1 LTHPEDS
8 FRQSR
13 RRKRLV
19 IAFVVAPLAAPAAY
33 EVSIAA
39 VMLARVVFTGAS
51 LSSIAGAR
59 DAFIAVAAVGIPVA
73 YGAALLAGLPI
84 YLFLRRRGPIT
95 APALRTAGAVIGALV
110 ALLIAPRLRGGLFS
124 ISFPV
129 WAGILLGLLCGEVF
143 RRLLPPSGLDRDGG
157 AGD

>member
-1 LTHPEDS
+1 MTHPEDS
-8 FRQSR
+8 FRQWW

-33 EVSIAA
+33 AASIAA
-39 VMLARVVFTGAS
+39 VMVARVVFAGAS
-51 LSSIAGAR
+51 LSSIAAGR
-59 DAFIAVAAVGIPVA
+59 DVFVAVAAVGIPVA
-73 YGAALLAGLPI
+73 YGAALLAGVPI
-84 YLFLRRRGPIT
+84 YVFLRRRGPVT
-95 APALRTAGAVIGALV
+95 ALALRTAGAVIGALV

-143 RRLLPPSGLDRDGG
+143 RRLLPPSGPDQNGG
-157 AGD
+157 AGE